1 VKTKHFKEENDEI
14 INKLTRWRQLIEQ
27 LDESINESEDYEESF
42 QNQEKEKENEANTIL
57 DLNKR
62 KKIDRKLSQ

>member
-14 INKLTRWRQLIEQ
+14 INKLTRWR

-42 QNQEKEKENEANTIL
+42 QNQEEEKENEANTIL

-62 KKIDRKLSQ
+62 KKSIENSQD

>member
-1 VKTKHFKEENDEI
+1 MKTKHFKEENDEI
-14 INKLTRWRQLIEQ
+14 INKLTRWR

-42 QNQEKEKENEANTIL
+42 QNQEEEKENEANTIL

-62 KKIDRKLSQ
+62 KKSIENSQD

>member
-1 VKTKHFKEENDEI
+1 MKTKHFKEENDEI

>member
-14 INKLTRWRQLIEQ
+14 INKLTRWR

-42 QNQEKEKENEANTIL
+42 QNQEEEKENEANTIL
-57 DLNKR
+57 NLNKR
-62 KKIDRKLSQ
+62 KKSIENSQD

>member
-1 VKTKHFKEENDEI
+1 MKTKHFKEENDEI

-42 QNQEKEKENEANTIL
+42 QNQEKENEANTIL

>member
-42 QNQEKEKENEANTIL
+42 QNQEEEKENEANTIL

-62 KKIDRKLSQ
+62 KKSIENSQD